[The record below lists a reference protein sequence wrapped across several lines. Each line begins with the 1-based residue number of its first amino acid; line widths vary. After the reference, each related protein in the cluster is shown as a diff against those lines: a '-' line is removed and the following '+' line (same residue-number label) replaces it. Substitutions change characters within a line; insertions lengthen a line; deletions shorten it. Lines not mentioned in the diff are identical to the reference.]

1 MSFQQPRNVQAVIR
15 VIGVGGGGSNAI
27 DRMIEDGVQDVTF
40 VAINTD
46 AQVLRNSKAD
56 YRICIGERLTRGMGA
71 GGDPTVGEK
80 AAEETNDEL
89 YEILKGTDMVFI
101 TAGMGG
107 GTGTGAAPIVASI
120 AQDLGILTV
129 AVVTKPFKFE
139 GNKRLQQAERGLEQL
154 RKYVDALV
162 VVPNDRLVEAYAKR
176 GISILQGFQIVDGV
190 LRQGIQGVA
199 DLITKTGVVNVDFAD
214 VKTILA
220 NSGEALMSIGT
231 GAGENRIQQAIE
243 AAMSSPLLDV
253 EIRGAKRI
261 LLNIT
266 SNENIKLTEISE
278 AANTI
283 EAIVDPDANIIWGSV
298 IDPNFPA
305 DQVKI
310 TLVATGIS
318 NFRQKTQLPSRQV
331 AREPEKRVA
340 PESPQPK
347 APSSDNRDVRD
358 QRPIRPTVAT
368 QPTPPPPLPAVN
380 PPRSGSPLAG
390 GRRGDDNAQRPYEE
404 NPNIMIPP
412 GLRDDLRRKN

>member
-56 YRICIGERLTRGMGA
+56 DRICIGERLTRGMGA

-283 EAIVDPDANIIWGSV
+283 ESIVDPDANIIWGSV

-318 NFRQKTQLPSRQV
+318 NFRQKTQLPTRQV

-340 PESPQPK
+340 PPEAPQPK
-347 APSSDNRDVRD
+347 SPSSDNRDMRD
-358 QRPIRPTVAT
+358 QRPIRPVGAT
-368 QPTPPPPLPAVN
+368 QPTPPPPPVN
-380 PPRSGSPLAG
+380 QPRSGSPLAG
-390 GRRGDDNAQRPYEE
+390 GRRGDDNAQRPYED

>member
-1 MSFQQPRNVQAVIR
+1 
-15 VIGVGGGGSNAI
+15 
-27 DRMIEDGVQDVTF
+27 
-40 VAINTD
+40 
-46 AQVLRNSKAD
+46 
-56 YRICIGERLTRGMGA
+56 
-71 GGDPTVGEK
+71 
-80 AAEETNDEL
+80 
-89 YEILKGTDMVFI
+89 
-101 TAGMGG
+101 
-107 GTGTGAAPIVASI
+107 
-120 AQDLGILTV
+120 
-129 AVVTKPFKFE
+129 
-139 GNKRLQQAERGLEQL
+139 
-154 RKYVDALV
+154 
-162 VVPNDRLVEAYAKR
+162 
-176 GISILQGFQIVDGV
+176 
-190 LRQGIQGVA
+190 
-199 DLITKTGVVNVDFAD
+199 
-214 VKTILA
+214 
-220 NSGEALMSIGT
+220 MSIGT

-318 NFRQKTQLPSRQV
+318 NFRQKTQLPPRQV
-331 AREPEKRVA
+331 TRDPEKRVA
-340 PESPQPK
+340 PESPQPRV
-347 APSSDNRDVRD
+347 PSSDNRDVRD

-368 QPTPPPPLPAVN
+368 QPTPPPPPQN

-390 GRRGDDNAQRPYEE
+390 GRRGDDSAQRPYED

>member
-27 DRMIEDGVQDVTF
+27 DRMVEDGVQDVTF

-46 AQVLRNSKAD
+46 AQALRNSKAD

-71 GGDPTVGEK
+71 GGNPNVGEK

-129 AVVTKPFKFE
+129 GVVTKPFKFE

-176 GISILQGFQIVDGV
+176 GISILQGFQIVDSV

-283 EAIVDPDANIIWGSV
+283 ESIVDADANIIWGSV
-298 IDPNFPA
+298 IDPNFPV

-318 NFRQKTQLPSRQV
+318 NFRQKTQLPLRSV
-331 AREPEKRVA
+331 VREPEKRAEPVISKT
-340 PESPQPK
+340 PVN
-347 APSSDNRDVRD
+347 DGRDRG
-358 QRPIRPTVAT
+358 IRSGT
-368 QPTPPPPLPAVN
+368 PPLPPPAPN
-380 PPRSGSPLAG
+380 PPRGGSPLSG
-390 GRRGDDNAQRPYEE
+390 GRRGDDNGQRPYDE
-404 NPNIMIPP
+404 NPNILIPP